1 MYDGHS
7 TTRRTR
13 TTRTIKFIARLLVLA
28 LLLPLLARPA
38 NAADPVPTMVKDINP
53 GSEGSFPTMPLLPEI
68 TAVGDKVFLVADDGT
83 NGTELWVSDGTE
95 AGTKMVKD
103 INSGGGDSSPKELT
117 AVGDK
122 LYFSATDAISGT
134 ELWVSDGTEAGTYM
148 VKDINEA
155 GNSLPGDLTA
165 MNGLLYFKAYAATS
179 GNELW
184 VSNGTEAGTYM
195 VKDIWGGFNSSTPEH
210 LTAVGNNL
218 YFAASDDSIEY
229 NDRELWSDGTEAG
242 TIRVKDINDGD
253 SSNPCELTA
262 DGNTLYF
269 AATDNVTHGAELWVS
284 DGTETGTI
292 MVKDIN
298 TSGSS
303 SLENLTVLN
312 NTLFFAADNGST
324 NGKEL
329 WASDG
334 TEAGTY
340 MVKDILAGYDNSDP
354 SYLTVMNGKLYFN
367 ADGGFP
373 DYKELWVSDGTESG
387 TYMVKDITSSTM
399 DSYAGPLNLTATDYK
414 LYFSANDLS
423 RGRELWV
430 SDGTEAGTEMVG
442 DINPDGGSSDPYD
455 LTVAGDKLFF
465 LADDGTHGEEL
476 WVYNYPTDAPPPPNT
491 APTGISL
498 SNNSVAENEPMG
510 TIVGTFSTTDADQ
523 GDTFTYKTI
532 ANQSCPGPD
541 DVSFTIEGNTLK
553 TSEVFDYET
562 KKSYNI
568 CVESTDSG
576 GDTYVESFDINI
588 IDVAETGE
596 YPTANDDTATTQE
609 DTAVEVSVL
618 DNDEPATIGDTLTVV
633 AASVAKGTATTN
645 GTTVNYTPTLNFN
658 GSTVISYTIKGSNNL
673 KDSAH
678 VTVTV
683 SAVNDAPALDLNG
696 SATGI
701 NTTATFTEGERA
713 AALAPNVTVSDV
725 DNTTL
730 QSAEATLTNPQDGAA
745 EQLVATGTSTI
756 TVSYDSDSGKL
767 SLSGEDTLANYR
779 TVLATLAYSN
789 TSTTPTTTT
798 NRIVTVSV
806 SDGSASSTSAKAT
819 VAVRDVPPEEPTE
832 DETSSGTTDPD
843 QETTISTPDDSVSVE
858 VPTGAMST
866 TTTVSITDHAESP
879 DNVPQQS
886 GVLASISIEVTDD
899 QGNPVE
905 TFNEPVTIR
914 VRYTD
919 EQLTELGITDESKIV
934 LAYYDEEQNAWVLAD
949 TTVDTDANIAST
961 QLSAPTNVV
970 LFDKSPEDVVSPS
983 GLAAKS
989 TEQGIDLTWSYPEG
1003 ANVRTRVER
1012 QEEAGST
1019 SLMAEPAWEA
1029 ISTTEPGATSYVD
1042 SSVNPDNTYTY
1053 RVRGITSDNLVV
1065 TQPDNNTPSAKPG
1078 TGTEEEITP
1087 TVYLPLV
1094 RQ

>member
-1 MYDGHS
+1 M
-7 TTRRTR
+7 
-13 TTRTIKFIARLLVLA
+13 IKFIARLLVLA

-53 GSEGSFPTMPLLPEI
+53 GNEGSFPTMPLLPEI
-68 TAVGDKVFLVADDGT
+68 TAVGDKVFLVADDGS

-95 AGTKMVKD
+95 TGTYMVKD
-103 INSGGGDSSPKELT
+103 INSGSGNSSPEKLT

-122 LYFSATDAISGT
+122 LYFRATDAISGT
-134 ELWVSDGTEAGTYM
+134 ELWVSDGTETGTYM

-155 GNSLPGDLTA
+155 GNSFPDYLTA
-165 MNGLLYFKAYAATS
+165 MNGLLYFSAYGGTS
-179 GNELW
+179 GTELW
-184 VSNGTEAGTYM
+184 VSDGTETGTKM
-195 VKDIWGGFNSSTPEH
+195 VKDIWGGSDSSTPEH

-218 YFAASDDSIEY
+218 YFAASDNSIQY
-229 NDRELWSDGTEAG
+229 NDRELWVSNGTETG
-242 TIRVKDINDGD
+242 TTRVKDINDGD
-253 SSNPCELTA
+253 SSNPYELTA

-269 AATDNVTHGAELWVS
+269 VATDNVTHGAELWVS
-284 DGTETGTI
+284 NGTEPGTI

-303 SLENLTVLN
+303 HPENLTVMN
-312 NTLFFAADNGST
+312 STLFFAADNGST

-334 TEAGTY
+334 TEGGTY
-340 MVKDILAGYDNSDP
+340 MVKDILDGFDNSDP

-387 TYMVKDITSSTM
+387 TYMVKDITSSTI
-399 DSYAGPLNLTATDYK
+399 DLYAGPMNLTATDYK
-414 LYFSANDLS
+414 LYFSADDLS

-442 DINPDGGSSDPYD
+442 DINPGDSSDPYD
-455 LTVAGDKLFF
+455 LTVVGDKLFF
-465 LADDGTHGEEL
+465 FADDGTHGEEL

-498 SNNSVAENEPMG
+498 STNSVAENEPVG
-510 TIVGTFSTTDADQ
+510 TIVGTFATTDADQ

-532 ANQSCPGPD
+532 ANESCPGPD

-618 DNDEPATIGDTLTVV
+618 DNDEPATTGDTLTVV
-633 AASVAKGTATTN
+633 AASVSKGTATTN

-658 GSTVISYTIKGSNNL
+658 GSTVISYTIEGSNGL
-673 KDSAH
+673 KDSAA
-678 VTVTV
+678 VNVTV

-701 NTTATFTEGERA
+701 NTTATFTKGESA

-730 QSAEATLTNPQDGAA
+730 QSAEATLTNPKDGAA
-745 EQLVATGTSTI
+745 ERLVATGTSTI

-819 VAVRDVPPEEPTE
+819 VAVRDVPPDEPTE

-843 QETTISTPDDSVSVE
+843 QDTTISTPDDSISVE

-879 DNVPQQS
+879 ENVPQQS
-886 GVLASISIEVTDD
+886 GVLASISVEVADD
-899 QGNPVE
+899 QGNSVE
-905 TFNEPVTIR
+905 TFNEPVTIK

-961 QLSAPTNVV
+961 QLSAPTDVV

-983 GLAAKS
+983 GLAAVG
-989 TEQGIDLTWSYPEG
+989 TEQGINLTWNYPEG

-1012 QEEAGST
+1012 REEAGST
-1019 SLMAEPAWEA
+1019 SLMADPAWEA
-1029 ISTTEPGATSYVD
+1029 VATTGTGATSYVD

-1078 TGTEEEITP
+1078 TSPEGNTT

-1094 RQ
+1094 RR